1 MLSLTADRLVT
12 KGSSM
17 THKFRNLAI
26 TLATAGAVLVGT
38 SAIVNADTVTAQSG
52 DTVSKLVSEYGT
64 TISDFEALNNI
75 DSATHLIFAGQT
87 YQIPSTTT
95 KATFTQPS
103 AQQEYPVANKVAVST
118 PQVTVQS
125 QQSQATV
132 QKQQSQPAT
141 SQVAQSPVSQ
151 NVNQQASSVQPR
163 SNVDS
168 SKNSYQDIRKGIE
181 SGGNYNTN
189 TGNGYLGA
197 YQFAPQTISGIEAAT
212 GMKWSMDPATQD
224 AFANYYAQTRYNG
237 WSNVPTV
244 GGW

>member
-1 MLSLTADRLVT
+1 
-12 KGSSM
+12 M

-26 TLATAGAVLVGT
+26 TLATAGAVLAGT
-38 SAIVNADTVTAQSG
+38 SAIANADTVTAQSG

-64 TISDFEALNNI
+64 TISDFESLNNI
-75 DSATHLIFAGQT
+75 DSTTHLIFAGET
-87 YQIPSTTT
+87 YQIPNTATKVTT
-95 KATFTQPS
+95 TQPS
-103 AQQEYPVANKVAVST
+103 AQQEYPVANKAVST
-118 PQVTVQS
+118 PQVTVH
-125 QQSQATV
+125 
-132 QKQQSQPAT
+132 KQQLQSTA
-141 SQVAQSPVSQ
+141 SQVVQSPVTQ
-151 NVNQQASSVQPR
+151 QVNQQVSSAQPQV
-163 SNVDS
+163 NVDS

-197 YQFAPQTISGIEAAT
+197 YQFAPQTIAGIEAAT

>member
-1 MLSLTADRLVT
+1 
-12 KGSSM
+12 M

-87 YQIPSTTT
+87 YQIPSMAT
-95 KATFTQPS
+95 KATSTQPS
-103 AQQEYPVANKVAVST
+103 AQQEYPVANKAVVST
-118 PQVTVQS
+118 PQVTVQE
-125 QQSQATV
+125 QQPQAT
-132 QKQQSQPAT
+132 A

-151 NVNQQASSVQPR
+151 NVNQQTSSVQ
-163 SNVDS
+163 SQANVDS